1 MKYHFLIYKIMKY
14 LKSYNKLFES
24 EKSIHELCR
33 EYRITN
39 YIINDGS
46 IDVDGNVDLSGRGL
60 TKLPLKFRNV
70 SGGFYCH
77 NNKLTSLE
85 GCPSSVGGDFW
96 CYNNELTSLEG
107 SPISVGGS
115 FYCYMNKLTS
125 LEGSPISVGRDFY
138 CYRNELTS
146 LEGSPSSVGGHFWC
160 DNNKLT
166 SLEGC
171 PRSVGGGFSCLSNPC
186 YPIYREWIENR
197 EIRKELLYMIED
209 YDFLR
214 GSTIIWNRL
223 ESFFD
228 DNDLKIPSKE
238 ELSKNYKII

>member
-1 MKYHFLIYKIMKY
+1 MKYV
-14 LKSYNKLFES
+14 KSYNKLFES

-39 YIINDGS
+39 YTINDDGS
-46 IDVDGNVDLSGRGL
+46 IDVDGNVNLSGREL

-70 SGGFYCH
+70 SGDFWCYNNKLTSLEGCPLSVGVSFYCSDNKLTSLESGPLSVGGDFSCSSNKLTSLEGCPRSVGGNFWCSYNELTSLEGCPSSVGGGFYCH
-77 NNKLTSLE
+77 YNELTSLE
-85 GCPSSVGGDFW
+85 GCPSSVGGDF
-96 CYNNELTSLEG
+96 
-107 SPISVGGS
+107 
-115 FYCYMNKLTS
+115 YC
-125 LEGSPISVGRDFY
+125 E
-138 CYRNELTS
+138 
-146 LEGSPSSVGGHFWC
+146 
-160 DNNKLT
+160 
-166 SLEGC
+166 
-171 PRSVGGGFSCLSNPC
+171 SNPC

>member
-1 MKYHFLIYKIMKY
+1 MKY

-24 EKSIHELCR
+24 EKSIHDICR

-39 YIINDGS
+39 YTINDDGS
-46 IDVDGNVDLSGRGL
+46 IDVDGNVNLSDREL

-70 SGGFYCH
+70 SGYFYC
-77 NNKLTSLE
+77 S
-85 GCPSSVGGDFW
+85 D
-96 CYNNELTSLEG
+96 NE
-107 SPISVGGS
+107 
-115 FYCYMNKLTS
+115 LTS

>member
-1 MKYHFLIYKIMKY
+1 MKY

-24 EKSIHELCR
+24 ENSIHKLCR

-39 YIINDGS
+39 YTINDDGS

-70 SGGFYCH
+70 SGYFSCH
-77 NNKLTSLE
+77 YNELTSLE
-85 GCPSSVGGDFW
+85 GCPSSVGGSFW
-96 CYNNELTSLEG
+96 CHYNKLNSLEG
-107 SPISVGGS
+107 CPSSVGGS
-115 FYCYMNKLTS
+115 FWCHYNKL
-125 LEGSPISVGRDFY
+125 
-138 CYRNELTS
+138 N
-146 LEGSPSSVGGHFWC
+146 
-160 DNNKLT
+160 

-171 PRSVGGGFSCLSNPC
+171 PRLVGGGFSCLSNPC
-186 YPIYREWIENR
+186 YPIYREWIGNR
-197 EIRKELLYMIED
+197 EIRKELLYMMED

-223 ESFFD
+223 ESFFE

-238 ELSKNYKII
+238 ELSKNYKILN